1 MLLVQNRDIG
11 TRAKNV
17 HFLYDIISVLVHT
30 SPVQCIIKRYLKE
43 LENPLKRQF
52 IVILYKVRNR
62 FLIPW
67 HKYKYIPVNWFY
79 R

>member
-1 MLLVQNRDIG
+1 MKTN
-11 TRAKNV
+11 
-17 HFLYDIISVLVHT
+17 
-30 SPVQCIIKRYLKE
+30 LKE

-67 HKYKYIPVNWFY
+67 CKYK
-79 R
+79 